1 MRSLLAY
8 VTPHNHLH
16 LKFANNKRSSGYS
29 YYRTIAQIGKMMAAL
44 LSGFI
49 FEYLGIEWNLAP
61 SSIALIAAAL
71 LTFSIALKP
80 ENN

>member
-1 MRSLLAY
+1 M
-8 VTPHNHLH
+8 TPHNHLH
-16 LKFANNKRSSGYS
+16 LKFADNKRTSLDIS
-29 YYRTIAQIGKMMAAL
+29 YYRTIAQIGKMTAAL

-49 FEYLGIEWNLAP
+49 FEYLGIEWNLAL
-61 SSIALIAAAL
+61 SSMALIAAAL